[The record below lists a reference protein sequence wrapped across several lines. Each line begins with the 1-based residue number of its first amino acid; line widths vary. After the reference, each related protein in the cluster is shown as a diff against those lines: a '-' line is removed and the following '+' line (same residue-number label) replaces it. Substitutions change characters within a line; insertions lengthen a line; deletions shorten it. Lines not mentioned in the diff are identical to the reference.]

1 MEMNNMDENVFKNKA
16 YKAIAGELERLE
28 HIAAY
33 RGNGHH
39 LAQNLASLLWDEFK
53 GDETL

>member
-1 MEMNNMDENVFKNKA
+1 MEENTFKNKA
-16 YKAIAGELERLE
+16 YRSIVGELERLE
-28 HIAAY
+28 HAGLY
-33 RGNGHH
+33 SGNGHH

>member
-1 MEMNNMDENVFKNKA
+1 MDENVFKNKA

-39 LAQNLASLLWDEFK
+39 LAQNLASLLWDEFR

>member
-1 MEMNNMDENVFKNKA
+1 MEEHIFKNKA
-16 YKAIAGELERLE
+16 YRSIFGELERLE
-28 HIAAY
+28 HVGAY

-53 GDETL
+53 GYE